1 MPQKK
6 SVTRI
11 GIAYALYMIIGEV
24 AATLIMLFI
33 QSVAPDLAKNA
44 NMQLLVGTLP
54 SYLFAFPVVYLMVRN
69 LPKLKPYPRKITV
82 GWFFAVFTICM
93 AGMFAGAL
101 LGLGLGKLLNL
112 IPGVTAE
119 NAVSDLVMQVNPALI
134 ILTVVIIA
142 PIIEELLYRKLLL
155 DRIEPISRQMSIIL
169 SGLMFGL
176 FHVNVYQFFYAF
188 IIGMIF
194 ASIYLNTGKIQYTI
208 FLHMMVN
215 FMGSVV
221 SLYVSQG
228 NNQVVT
234 VAYGLFYMA
243 LMITGI
249 IMFILN
255 CKAFMVQDIP
265 GSLPKDIRS
274 KTIFLA
280 PGMLAFYVVTLLL
293 LILSLLM

>member
-1 MPQKK
+1 MSQKK

-101 LGLGLGKLLNL
+101 LGQVLGKLLNL

-142 PIIEELLYRKLLL
+142 PIIEEFLYRKLLL
-155 DRIEPISRQMSIIL
+155 DRIGPISRQMAIIL

-176 FHVNVYQFFYAF
+176 FHANVYQFFYAF

-228 NNQVVT
+228 NNPVVT

-280 PGMLAFYVVTLLL
+280 PGMFAFYVVTLLL